1 MEKNEICVI
10 YGKDY
15 KEMTKKILRTSE
27 LAELIPSKD
36 TLVGIKPNLV
46 SPSEAS
52 LRSDYP
58 PGNRRRDFG
67 VSSGEWFSKNGNS
80 GRFLGWRSD

>member
-10 YGKDY
+10 HGKDY

-46 SPSEAS
+46 SPSH
-52 LRSDYP
+52 LTVP
-58 PGNRRRDFG
+58 VQNC
-67 VSSGEWFSKNGNS
+67 
-80 GRFLGWRSD
+80 L

>member
-52 LRSDYP
+52 YGATTHP
-58 PGNRRRDFG
+58 DFG

>member
-27 LAELIPSKD
+27 LAGTD
-36 TLVGIKPNLV
+36 TIQG
-46 SPSEAS
+46 
-52 LRSDYP
+52 Y
-58 PGNRRRDFG
+58 
-67 VSSGEWFSKNGNS
+67 SGGY
-80 GRFLGWRSD
+80 

>member
-36 TLVGIKPNLV
+36 TLVGIKPNLLV
-46 SPSEAS
+46 RLLTERLPTRKSSQGFWS
-52 LRSDYP
+52 IF
-58 PGNRRRDFG
+58 RRMVFK
-67 VSSGEWFSKNGNS
+67 EW
-80 GRFLGWRSD
+80 